1 MVLAVVHGLIFA
13 AELYWMLRHPGWL
26 KCAVL
31 VSNIVIFL
39 FMLSLR
45 VNGPSTVIRNSQLQS
60 SMRAGDQS
68 PAGSGSGVRS

>member
-45 VNGPSTVIRNSQLQS
+45 VNRHSRVVRSIRLQS
-60 SMRAGDQS
+60 SMRTDDQS
-68 PAGSGSGVRS
+68 PAGNGSGVRS